1 MGNRIHIILSDDLSS
16 AVDRVV
22 EDTESNR
29 SEVLRKAL
37 HLLVAAHDGK
47 KRDLKL
53 CLVHSETQKID
64 AELIGL

>member
-1 MGNRIHIILSDDLSS
+1 MGTRIHIILSDDLSN

-47 KRDLKL
+47 NKGLKI
-53 CLVHSETQKID
+53 CLVEAETQSIK
-64 AELIGL
+64 AEIIGL